1 MGQFNNPYLQGQG
14 QMQGSP
20 YGFVNAQ
27 NNPLNLPRYEILKVN
42 GKNGAEALQ
51 MGPNSSVLLLDET
64 NPIVWLAQTDS
75 AGYKTLTPYSI
86 SLYEPEPPVDVKAL
100 EQRITTLETL
110 LERMVNNESNSS
122 GNGLTKDERN
132 NKSAQRNAGKN

>member
-1 MGQFNNPYLQGQG
+1 MGQFNPYLQGQG

-20 YGFVNAQ
+20 YGFAGGPNS
-27 NNPLNLPRYEILKVN
+27 PMGLPRYEILRVN

-51 MGPNSSVLLLDET
+51 MAPNSSVLLLDET
-64 NPIVWLAQTDS
+64 NPIVWLAQTDG

-86 SLYEPEPPVDVKAL
+86 TRYEPEPPVDINAL
-100 EQRITTLETL
+100 EHRIATLENMI
-110 LERMVNNESNSS
+110 ERMMNNESNSS

-132 NKSAQRNAGKN
+132 NKPAQRNNGKN